1 MAEGDWWPAGD
12 RSVPPVLTRLW
23 PVRAQNRLTVLTS
36 LTLDCYA
43 NPEAAQGSADVSFVP
58 ISGDELPPQ
67 IAPV

>member
-1 MAEGDWWPAGD
+1 MPASSYPSYDCGQ
-12 RSVPPVLTRLW
+12 LG
-23 PVRAQNRLTVLTS
+23 AQNRLTVLTS

-43 NPEAAQGSADVSFVP
+43 NPEAARGSADVSFVP